1 MADKDLIFSF
11 FCDWKKCPDVML
23 RSCFAEFRDNGV
35 ENLVF
40 VDPWSERIIQDPTF
54 AKMLKIAS
62 KGLVNLREMHA
73 PYGECYDLAAMS
85 PARREGL
92 VQDHAKALAYA
103 AEFGS
108 RTYTIHVGAFDSV
121 FYHVP
126 NDVLRPLVLESL
138 EKLIPYAEKYDV
150 KIAVENSFER
160 SNAPEEVMYYVNYF
174 NHPNVGCCFD
184 NGHANMLKTGD
195 GKKVFDSYFTN
206 EVWQNDI
213 GFCDN
218 AFEQMASRMVTCH
231 LHDNN
236 GLIDQHLP
244 PGMGNVNWPEL
255 ANQLLTQAP
264 QLCSIQTEA
273 MVFGCEISITDIVK
287 RYRKIFPGLV

>member
-1 MADKDLIFSF
+1 MADKKVIFSF
-11 FCDWKKCPDVML
+11 FCDWKMCPDAML

-40 VDPWSERIIQDPTF
+40 VDPWAERIIKDPAF
-54 AKMLKIAS
+54 VRMLKLAS
-62 KGLVNLREMHA
+62 KDVVNLREMHA
-73 PYGECYDLAAMS
+73 PYGECYDLNCVS

-92 VQDHAKALAYA
+92 VQDHAKAMAYA

-108 RTYTIHVGAFDSV
+108 RTYTIHIGAFDSV
-121 FYHVP
+121 FYHTP
-126 NDVLRPLVLESL
+126 NEVLRPLALDTL
-138 EKLIPYAEKYDV
+138 EKLIPYAEKYDI

-160 SNAPEEVMYYVNYF
+160 SNTPAEVMYYVNYF
-174 NHPNVGCCFD
+174 NHPNVGCCYD
-184 NGHANMLKTGD
+184 SGHAHMMRPGD
-195 GKKVFDSYFTN
+195 GKKVYSSYFVN

-218 AFEQMASRMVTCH
+218 AFEQMASRIVTCH

-236 GLIDQHLP
+236 GLDDQHMA
-244 PGMGNVNWPEL
+244 PGMGNLDWNEL
-255 ANQLLTQAP
+255 ANKVLTQAP

-273 MVFGCEISITDIVK
+273 LIFNYGKSITEVID
-287 RYRKIFPGLV
+287 RYRKVFPGLL